1 MIPTE
6 IPWRAV
12 SRCVC
17 STYKKNIY
25 VPISEYIWK
34 IQPTK
39 AKPIRTGYR
48 IHKIGVIICQNLNN
62 QWLPHNENKCVK
74 NFEFFSFCSI
84 QIKNKLGHVITMKI
98 NTGHDNEN
106 SRMQKILN
114 TRPVL
119 SDTRE
124 LP

>member
-17 STYKKNIY
+17 STYID

-34 IQPTK
+34 ILPTK
-39 AKPIRTGYR
+39 AKPISTGYR

-62 QWLPHNENKCVK
+62 Q
-74 NFEFFSFCSI
+74 
-84 QIKNKLGHVITMKI
+84 
-98 NTGHDNEN
+98 
-106 SRMQKILN
+106 
-114 TRPVL
+114 
-119 SDTRE
+119 
-124 LP
+124 